1 MHLPSRRTVWLLAA
15 LALALVGLLA
25 LGGRPAAAQSDNPN
39 LWYAEFWT
47 NQELRGTPI
56 MTRWDRTIDFR
67 WWGGAPHSLVG
78 DDNFSAR
85 WTRDIPFAAGNYRFN
100 ATMDDGMRVWINNQ
114 LIIDS
119 WTRSQEHTVTVDRFI
134 PAGTHSFRVEF
145 FEDGGQATAI
155 FNWNLIGPED
165 AGPQFPNWR
174 GVYFNTVNLTGAP
187 VLVRDD
193 RYLNQN
199 WGVGSPG
206 PGVNSDLWSARWTRQ
221 VAVQP
226 GRYRVVATSDDGSRV
241 WVNNSLVIDNWIDQT
256 TSRSA
261 EIVATGNVATVVV
274 EYYDNFGPAFLQVDL
289 IPLGGPAIQPPGPGQ
304 NCTTAPTGLQA
315 QVQGGIVLNVRRGA
329 STQFETLTQLQSC
342 TTVQMTGFRSTDGQW
357 VQVIVPNGQTGWV
370 SAQYVSTG
378 VPVTSLSTVTQ

>member
-274 EYYDNFGPAFLQVDL
+274 EFYDNFGPAFLQVEL

>member
-1 MHLPSRRTVWLLAA
+1 MQLPFRRSNWLIAA
-15 LALALVGLLA
+15 LALVIGLLA
-25 LGGRPAAAQSDNPN
+25 LGGARPAAAQSDNPD

-47 NQELRGTPI
+47 NQELRGNPI

-67 WWGGAPHSLVG
+67 WWGGAPDARVG
-78 DDNFSAR
+78 DDNFSVR
-85 WTRDIPFAAGNYRFN
+85 WTRNIPLAAGNYRFT
-100 ATMDDGMRVWINNQ
+100 ATMDDGMRVWVNNQ

-119 WTRSQEHTVTVDRFI
+119 WTRSQEHTVSVDRFL
-134 PAGTHSFRVEF
+134 PAGTHAFRVEH

-155 FNWNLIGPED
+155 FNWHLIGPED
-165 AGPQFPNWR
+165 SAPQFPNWQ
-174 GVYFNTVNLTGAP
+174 GVYFNTPNLAGAP

-199 WGVGSPG
+199 WGTASPG

-226 GRYRVVATSDDGSRV
+226 GRYRIVATSDDGSRV
-241 WVNNSLVIDNWIDQT
+241 WVNNQLVIDNWIDQT
-256 TSRSA
+256 TTRTA

-289 IPLGGPAIQPPGPGQ
+289 IPLGGAAVLPPAGT
-304 NCTTAPTGLQA
+304 CATAPSGLQA
-315 QVQGGIVLNVRRGA
+315 QVTGAVVLNVRRGA
-329 STQFETLTQLQSC
+329 STQFEVLTQLQPC
-342 TTVQMTGFRSTDGQW
+342 ATVQMTGFRSADSQW
-357 VQVIVPNGQTGWV
+357 VQIVTPNGQTGWV

-378 VPVTSLSTVTQ
+378 MPVSSLSTVAR

>member
-1 MHLPSRRTVWLLAA
+1 MHFPSRRTVWLLAA
-15 LALALVGLLA
+15 LALAIFGLLA
-25 LGGRPAAAQSDNPN
+25 LGGRPAAAQSDNPD

-78 DDNFSAR
+78 DDNFSVR

-119 WTRSQEHTVTVDRFI
+119 WTPSQEHTVSVDRFI
-134 PAGTHSFRVEF
+134 PAGTHSFRVEH
-145 FEDGGQATAI
+145 FEAGGQATAI
-155 FNWNLIGPED
+155 FNWQLITPEI

-199 WGVGSPG
+199 WGEGAPG

-241 WVNNSLVIDNWIDQT
+241 WVNNQLVIDNWIDQT
-256 TSRSA
+256 TTRSA
-261 EIVATGNVATVVV
+261 EITTNGSVANVVV

-289 IPLGGPAIQPPGPGQ
+289 IPLGGPSVLPPTGT
-304 NCTTAPTGLQA
+304 CTTAPVNLQA
-315 QVQGGIVLNVRRGA
+315 QVTSGAVLNVRRGP
-329 STQFETLTQLQSC
+329 STQFEVLTQLQPC
-342 TTVQMTGFRSTDGQW
+342 TTVQLTGFRSTDNQW

-378 VPVTSLSTVTQ
+378 VPVTSLSTAAR